1 MLNMTRRDLL
11 KALSAAGI
19 YGAVPFLPSR
29 LLFAA
34 EPQKQPILIVL
45 HLRGGCDGLN
55 FISPATD
62 PDFIA
67 ARASDLRVD
76 TSGSTPGYALEN
88 GPAPGIDFRLHNA
101 AGGLSELYKQGHLA
115 FIHACGL
122 TDQTRSHFVA
132 TDIMERGAGAE
143 TDLAKFDTGWL
154 ARAVGSDGKHPS
166 LLASSSSLRAIS
178 VNGGLSGDLDGLA
191 DALAVPDVN
200 NGLPY
205 VGGPAVATALWD
217 MYSNH
222 PGAVGSAG
230 RQALQLPVAIDQ
242 KITRDI
248 QGKPIPYQP
257 ENGANYDAA
266 GGFAGTLKSVA
277 RLIKMDIGL
286 STITMDYGGWDTHE
300 YQAGRFHNL
309 VSPLSSGLAA
319 FWSDIAAWQDRVVVV
334 MLTEFG
340 RRLRS
345 NKSYGTDHGRAG
357 VMAVLGGKVKGG
369 RFYGAW
375 PGLTSD
381 KLDEGVDLAVTTDYR
396 QVLTETVNYVSGRE
410 RLDIFPGYKPSPK
423 LGIF

>member
-1 MLNMTRRDLL
+1 MFNNMMTRRDLL

-19 YGAVPFLPSR
+19 YGAVPFMPSR
-29 LLFAA
+29 MLFAA

-67 ARASDLRVD
+67 ARASDLRVETD
-76 TSGSTPGYALEN
+76 GPTPGYALAN

-132 TDIMERGAGAE
+132 TDIIERGGSSEA
-143 TDLAKFDTGWL
+143 DLAKFDTGWL
-154 ARAVGSDGKHPS
+154 ARAVGTGGVNAS
-166 LLASSSSLRAIS
+166 LQVSPRAIA
-178 VNGGLSGDLDGLA
+178 VNGTVSGDLDGLA
-191 DALAVPDVN
+191 DVLAAPDVN
-200 NGLPY
+200 NGLSY

-286 STITMDYGGWDTHE
+286 SVITLDYGGWDTHE
-300 YQAGRFHNL
+300 YQAGRFRNL

-319 FWSDIAAWQDRVVVV
+319 FWNDIAAWQDRVVVV
-334 MLTEFG
+334 ALTEFG

-375 PGLTSD
+375 PGLASD

-396 QVLTETVNYVSGRE
+396 QVLGETVNYVSGRE
-410 RLDIFPGYKPSPK
+410 RADIFPGYKMPQK